1 MTLEEHRLQLL
12 ERIAACAGA
21 AAARDLICDAHF
33 MLVCCDLQPST
44 LRQFW
49 EELRAA
55 LDMLQEELIYVS
67 DRESKTL
74 RGSVIAAARV
84 AATGLVNELDEISP
98 RTAVKG

>member
-12 ERIAACAGA
+12 ERIAGCSGA
-21 AAARDLICDAHF
+21 AAARELVREAHF

-74 RGSVIAAARV
+74 RGAVLAAARV
-84 AATGLVNELDEISP
+84 AATGLVNDLEEIPP
-98 RTAVKG
+98 RAAI